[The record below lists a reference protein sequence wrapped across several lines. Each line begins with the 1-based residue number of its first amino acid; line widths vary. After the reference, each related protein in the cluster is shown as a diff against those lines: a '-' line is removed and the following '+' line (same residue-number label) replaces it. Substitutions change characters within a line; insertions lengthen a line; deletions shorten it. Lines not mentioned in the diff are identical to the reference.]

1 MTVRV
6 YSSISQ
12 DTTLAAGGVGASAT
26 SMTVASGTGNALMG
40 GITLVPG
47 DIFTVALDP
56 DTTSEEIVY
65 ITAQSS
71 DTFTITRAQAGT
83 SGVSHAAGATVRH
96 VLSSADLTY
105 FRVGVETADAAI
117 PKSTATTKGDL
128 LVRNSTDVTRI
139 GVGTNDY
146 VLTADSTTST
156 GIKWAAVA
164 SQLPSQTGNSGKYLT
179 TNGTAASWGVAVS
192 TLDLTFN
199 AQTGTTYTLVSTD
212 VNKLVT
218 LNNSSAITVT
228 IPNGV
233 FTTGQIINLQAIG
246 AGQVTVAN
254 DGTTS
259 FTGTGTKLRAQYSA
273 ASIICTGTNTF
284 TLIGDLA

>member
-12 DTTLAAGGVGASAT
+12 DTTLANDISATAT
-26 SMTVASGTGNALMG
+26 SMVVAAGTGNNLMG
-40 GITLVPG
+40 GITLVAG

-56 DTTSEEIVY
+56 DTTSEEIIY

-71 DTFTITRAQAGT
+71 DTFTIVRAQAGT
-83 SGVSHAAGATVRH
+83 SGVTHAAGAVVRH

-105 FRVGVETADAAI
+105 FRVGVQTADAAV
-117 PKSTATTKGDL
+117 PKSTVTTKGDL
-128 LVRNSTDVTRI
+128 IAATGSATVTRVP
-139 GVGTNDY
+139 VGTNDY
-146 VLTADSTTST
+146 VLTADSTQTA
-156 GIKWAAVA
+156 GVKWATPA
-164 SQLPSQTGNSGKYLT
+164 SVLPSQTGNNGKYLST
-179 TNGTAASWGVAVS
+179 DGSSASWAVAVS

-199 AQTGTTYTLVSTD
+199 AQTGTTYTLVSGD
-212 VNKLVT
+212 VNKLIT
-218 LNNSSAITVT
+218 LSNASAITLT

-233 FTTGQIINLQAIG
+233 FTTGQTINIQQIG
-246 AGQVTVAN
+246 AGQVTIAG
-254 DGTTS
+254 DGTST

-284 TLIGDLA
+284 TVIGDLT